1 MRISLSY
8 TKPNTLSEK
17 STEFFYLTN
26 MDEVRTW
33 YVWLLYLSM
42 FKAKL
47 KIILLNVLATAPGLE
62 K

>member
-1 MRISLSY
+1 MLISLSY

-17 STEFFYLTN
+17 PTEFFYLTN

-33 YVWLLYLSM
+33 YVWLLYQSM
-42 FKAKL
+42 FKAKP